1 MTAVEQGADPLWTFA
16 HALSPAARHHYAA
29 LSSFTTIPLVRAAC
43 ERMTP
48 TELARLVGK
57 GIGWKAPANAAG
69 LMLHRLKRE
78 AGLLDNDDDQE
89 GGH

>member
-1 MTAVEQGADPLWTFA
+1 MTAAEQGSDPLWTFA

-48 TELARLVGK
+48 AELARLVGK
-57 GIGWKAPANAAG
+57 GIGWKQPANAAG
-69 LMLHRLKRE
+69 VLLYRLKRE
-78 AGLLDNDDDQE
+78 AGQLDNDDQE